1 MLKKQDFVIDMQS
14 VFELCRSRRQTCYF
28 ETVSQRSF
36 QIVLTTLAYVK
47 FCFTILHCSFKRRF
61 LCVRLILL
69 KNICARPYIFAFLS
83 NYLDPRSVTYIFKEL
98 NLTWPI
104 IKRRD
109 TEVLGIV
116 IFAIFDL
123 FLRFVV
129 QFSVQFINNYWMRFL

>member
-1 MLKKQDFVIDMQS
+1 MKV
-14 VFELCRSRRQTCYF
+14 
-28 ETVSQRSF
+28 
-36 QIVLTTLAYVK
+36 
-47 FCFTILHCSFKRRF
+47 

-109 TEVLGIV
+109 TEVLGFV
-116 IFAIFDL
+116 ILAIFDL